1 MNGRPASK
9 SMMRAVLPRLKELM
23 DGRIDELYAPM
34 EGTTI
39 DEALREQVGEGIE
52 NCFKGGLKRLQD
64 FIEEF
69 YGARVR
75 EDPGCGKLKN
85 GEELYAESLR
95 FHTTTT
101 KSAKEIHELGLAEV
115 ARIETRFQK
124 EVLDVLEFKGNFPEF
139 AKSLKSDATNFYTS
153 DKDLLDGYKAVVAAI
168 EAELPKYFGRVQKM
182 ALEIVP
188 KQSGPVAFY
197 YAGTADGK
205 RPGRFYVNTTRLND
219 RPKYEMMALALHE
232 GVPGHHQQAML
243 AIENDTIPDFLR
255 FIEDRRYEY
264 GGARRPLYTGYLE
277 GWALY
282 CERLGEEMGMYKTPQ
297 DLFGRLSMEMM
308 RAVRMVVDT
317 GIHQYGWSVEKA
329 AGYMEEKTGMAAA
342 ECSNECHRYAAWPG
356 QAVAYKVGEIALVE
370 IRGRAEAEL
379 GDKFS
384 LPEFHELVLGSG
396 PQPLDV
402 LSERVDAWI
411 SAGGKS

>member
-1 MNGRPASK
+1 
-9 SMMRAVLPRLKELM
+9 
-23 DGRIDELYAPM
+23 
-34 EGTTI
+34 
-39 DEALREQVGEGIE
+39 
-52 NCFKGGLKRLQD
+52 
-64 FIEEF
+64 
-69 YGARVR
+69 
-75 EDPGCGKLKN
+75 
-85 GEELYAESLR
+85 
-95 FHTTTT
+95 
-101 KSAKEIHELGLAEV
+101 
-115 ARIETRFQK
+115 
-124 EVLDVLEFKGNFPEF
+124 
-139 AKSLKSDATNFYTS
+139 
-153 DKDLLDGYKAVVAAI
+153 
-168 EAELPKYFGRVQKM
+168 
-182 ALEIVP
+182 VP

-232 GVPGHHQQAML
+232 GFPGHHLQAML
-243 AIENDTIPDFLR
+243 AIESDTIPDFLR

-342 ECSNECHRYAAWPG
+342 YAAMSVIG
-356 QAVAYKVGEIALVE
+356 MQLGLVK
-370 IRGRAEAEL
+370 RWL
-379 GDKFS
+379 TK
-384 LPEFHELVLGSG
+384 
-396 PQPLDV
+396 
-402 LSERVDAWI
+402 
-411 SAGGKS
+411 